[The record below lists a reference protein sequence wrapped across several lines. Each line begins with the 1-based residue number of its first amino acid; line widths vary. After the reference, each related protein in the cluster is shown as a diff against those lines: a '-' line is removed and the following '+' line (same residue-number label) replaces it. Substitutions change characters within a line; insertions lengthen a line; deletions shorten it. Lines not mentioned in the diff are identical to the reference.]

1 MGPPDRQPPFP
12 EYDSFLRSGFR
23 LIPGPKYYWP
33 CNWLQTMENAM
44 DPAHTTFLHTIVSG
58 VQFTGEFGVLP
69 QLEFI
74 ETPVGMIYI
83 ATRRVYSKRARLTA

>member
-1 MGPPDRQPPFP
+1 
-12 EYDSFLRSGFR
+12 
-23 LIPGPKYYWP
+23 
-33 CNWLQTMENAM
+33 MENAM

-83 ATRRVYSKRARLTA
+83 DTRRVYSKRARLTA